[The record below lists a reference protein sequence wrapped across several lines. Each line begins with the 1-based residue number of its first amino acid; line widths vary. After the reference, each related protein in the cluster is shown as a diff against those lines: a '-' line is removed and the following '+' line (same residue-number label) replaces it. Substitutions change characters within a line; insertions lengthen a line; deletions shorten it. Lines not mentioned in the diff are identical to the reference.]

1 VNPEKESS
9 LTLDW
14 DRVRVFDREIAQM
27 FLNITKMAKEAK
39 VRIFTKCQQS
49 HISYKGTTI

>member
-1 VNPEKESS
+1 MNPEKESS

-27 FLNITKMAKEAK
+27 FLNVTKTAREAK
-39 VRIFTKCQQS
+39 VGVFTRCC
-49 HISYKGTTI
+49 